1 MVNFHAETAFEEKKK
16 KERARYFNLFLNE
29 LILPVKYND
38 QRL

>member
-1 MVNFHAETAFEEKKK
+1 MVNFHAETAFEEKK

-29 LILPVKYND
+29 LILLIKYND